1 VPKKSLILYSSLS
14 GNTEKVALRFKK
26 VFVDQG
32 WECDTFK
39 IDKNT
44 DYREPPFNI
53 EDYDFL
59 CAGSYVLLELP
70 AEEIVNFMCKNPLSG
85 HCGQPTREELARQRL
100 LRNNPNYLPPAEKPK
115 REIKTHN
122 IGKIKLGEKKG
133 IVFATYGGMH
143 LGPKE
148 AAPALALLQS
158 EVEHLGFECI
168 GQFSCPG
175 TMRGHG
181 PAPEDAKR
189 NPPPQPEAGQKPNTY
204 HKDMSHR
211 PNERDLLRAEFFL
224 EDKLEEITE

>member
-1 VPKKSLILYSSLS
+1 MTRKSLILYSSLT

-26 VFVDQG
+26 VFQDLG
-32 WECDTFK
+32 WECDAFK

-44 DYREPPFNI
+44 DYKEPPFNI

-100 LRNNPNYLPPAEKPK
+100 LRNDPRYLPPAEKPTRQPK
-115 REIKTHN
+115 QLHM
-122 IGKIKLGEKKG
+122 GKIKFGDKKG
-133 IVFATYGGMH
+133 IVFATYSGMH

-148 AAPALALLQS
+148 AAPSLSLLES
-158 EVEHLGFECI
+158 ELEHLGFLCI
-168 GQFSCPG
+168 GKFACPG
-175 TMRGHG
+175 TMGKHG
-181 PAPEDAKR
+181 PEPTDEAAQK
-189 NPPPQPEAGQKPNTY
+189 PEAMGSNPTNY
-204 HKDMSHR
+204 HKNMTRR

-224 EDKLEEITE
+224 EDMLEELD